1 MRIGWLTPFSRASA
15 IGQFSSI
22 VADELQ
28 LGHDVTIYV
37 SDVHDPEAIWPT
49 RCRVRFLADAHQPI
63 SADEMV
69 QYDLLVYNLG
79 NHVWFHKDIFEI
91 SLNHPGLVILHDL
104 VMHHFFS
111 MYYLEVKKNH
121 ESYLRELARSHG
133 QAGTEIGKY
142 VTSGKS
148 TLDFWSSD
156 QMLEFHMAPAA
167 VQGGFGVVVHS
178 DYALKALQQTSP
190 VPVKKIEFPRPLVA
204 DSTVPVT
211 SESGRRVRI
220 LTYGMVNPNKLV
232 RETIRSIAESP
243 VLRERVQFDVVGA
256 AGMSEEYFR
265 SLQVLTKDL
274 GLSDQ
279 VTFHGRQPDEV
290 LHEKIHAADII
301 LNIRNPH
308 FGESSWTLLETLHL
322 AKPTVVWKHGY
333 YDEFPD
339 DVVVKVDSMEKLT
352 PVLEQLVLADGYR
365 GILGERARSH
375 ARSRF
380 STSRYCTEL
389 MDFARRA
396 RYYRPI
402 VGLSQYLDA
411 AAKEVSASGPT
422 ASDLRKEITREV
434 WEMIEYASRAASAPT
449 PAVESI
455 DDPDL
460 RAEVVRL
467 RRRVDDVYWREQ
479 DLRTQLDRYVTFY
492 NAVTRSRLW
501 KLIQTVRRWFGR
513 AW

>member
-1 MRIGWLTPFSRASA
+1 MRIGWLTPFSRGSA

-22 VADELQ
+22 VADEL
-28 LGHDVTIYV
+28 LSGHDVTVYV
-37 SDVHDPEAIWPT
+37 SDVNDPDAIWPT
-49 RCRVRFLADAHQPI
+49 RCRVRFLADARQPI
-63 SADEMV
+63 SADELV

-111 MYYLEVKKNH
+111 MYYLEVKKDFD
-121 ESYLRELARSHG
+121 SYLRELTRSHG
-133 QAGTEIGKY
+133 DAGAEIGKY

-148 TLDFWSSD
+148 TLEFWSSA

-178 DYALKALQQTSP
+178 DYALKALQQTSAI
-190 VPVKKIEFPRPLVA
+190 PVKKIDFPRPLVA
-204 DSTVPVT
+204 DSTGTSV
-211 SESGRRVRI
+211 SESSPRVRI

-243 VLRERVQFDVVGA
+243 VLRERVEFDVIGE
-256 AGMSEEYFR
+256 AGMSDEYFR
-265 SLQVLTKDL
+265 SLQALTDDL
-274 GLSDQ
+274 GLAGQ
-279 VTFHGRQPDEV
+279 VTFHGRQPDSV

-339 DVVVKVDSMEKLT
+339 DVVVKVDSIEKLA
-352 PVLEQLVLADGYR
+352 PALEQLVLADGYR
-365 GILGERARSH
+365 KVLGERARNH

-380 STSRYCTEL
+380 STSRYCAEL
-389 MDFARRA
+389 IDFAQRSRF
-396 RYYRPI
+396 YSPV
-402 VGLSQYLDA
+402 VGLAQYLDA
-411 AAKEVSASGPT
+411 AAREISPSGAT
-422 ASDLRKEITREV
+422 AVDLRKAITQEV
-434 WEMIEYASRAASAPT
+434 WEMIEHASRSAPAT
-449 PAVESI
+449 PATSSSE
-455 DDPDL
+455 DPDL
-460 RAEVVRL
+460 RAEVARL
-467 RRRVDDVYWREQ
+467 RRRVDDLYWRDQ
-479 DLRTQLDRYVTFY
+479 DQQSQLERYVTFY
-492 NAVTRSRLW
+492 NAVTSSRRW
-501 KLIQTVRRWFGR
+501 KVMQAIRRWFGR
-513 AW
+513 GW